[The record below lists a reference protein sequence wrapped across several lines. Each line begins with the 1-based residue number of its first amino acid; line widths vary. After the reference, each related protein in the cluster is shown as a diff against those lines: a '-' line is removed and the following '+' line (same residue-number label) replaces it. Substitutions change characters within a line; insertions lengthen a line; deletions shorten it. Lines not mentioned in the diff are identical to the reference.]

1 MEDFDVM
8 VKILPDGTI
17 NLPRVGPISIVN
29 LSLKEAKIK
38 IEKEYEK
45 ILKRP
50 IVYLDIIEF
59 RPISLLIK
67 GEVQKPGVYS
77 MGLNRNNNIE
87 SATGGKKLVINS
99 TGWPTLIDAIQLAG
113 GVTPKADLKNVVI
126 KRQNNENNVDYVFSV
141 NLWDLLN
148 EGNIRNNVFVY
159 SGDSISISKV
169 NANLK
174 IQNKIISNSNLA
186 SSTIRVNVIGEVI
199 KPGLQEIKADS
210 QPISAILSAGG
221 LNRFANKKN
230 IKLFR
235 LNNDGSVFSK
245 KFKFGD
251 LASGKT
257 INLNLLDKDIIIVDS
272 SAWAKTKRNI
282 SDITSPILS
291 GNQFFRIFSEN

>member
-1 MEDFDVM
+1 M
-8 VKILPDGTI
+8 
-17 NLPRVGPISIVN
+17 
-29 LSLKEAKIK
+29 
-38 IEKEYEK
+38 
-45 ILKRP
+45 
-50 IVYLDIIEF
+50 
-59 RPISLLIK
+59 
-67 GEVQKPGVYS
+67 
-77 MGLNRNNNIE
+77 
-87 SATGGKKLVINS
+87 
-99 TGWPTLIDAIQLAG
+99 GWPTLIDAIQLAG
-113 GVTPKADLKNVVI
+113 GVTPKADLKNVFI
-126 KRQNNENNVDYVFSV
+126 KRQNNKTNEESFFSV

-148 EGNIRNNVFVY
+148 EGNIGNNVFVY

-169 NANLK
+169 NSNSK
-174 IQNKIISNSNLA
+174 IQNKVISNSNLA

-199 KPGLQEIKADS
+199 KPGFQEIKADS
-210 QPISAILSAGG
+210 QPINAILSAGG

-251 LASGKT
+251 LTSGKT

-291 GNQFFRIFSEN
+291 GNQLFRIFSNN